1 MAEKIVLEKMAN
13 LPYMDINIIPIVESY
28 IYGTKTT
35 LRKVYVGLE
44 DRTRR
49 KTILTK
55 YRTRYDLLDG
65 PYTEYETG
73 IPDPIAP
80 LELFPLGTG
89 ASKMRFRAK
98 HRIQGNRYKN
108 IYLIETGNYTNGK
121 LDGKKERKMI
131 SGKIF
136 REEHYKQGKR
146 HGIFKEYDEQGNLT
160 HQDEYN
166 NDKLVGESLWFYPT
180 GIIRERWT
188 YIGEDREERKIY
200 WENGQLYKLSYIG
213 EKPHG
218 EVREWYD
225 NGNIMSITVYN
236 KGEVIDEKKYY
247 KDGRQMQKVGNV
259 MWM

>member
-1 MAEKIVLEKMAN
+1 MAEKIVLEKMGN

-35 LRKVYVGLE
+35 LRKVYIGLE

-49 KTILTK
+49 KTIVTK
-55 YRTRYDLLDG
+55 YRTRYDVLDG
-65 PYTEYETG
+65 PYTEYETD
-73 IPDPIAP
+73 IPDP
-80 LELFPLGTG
+80 T
-89 ASKMRFRAK
+89 
-98 HRIQGNRYKN
+98 HRIQGNLCKN
-108 IYLIETGNYTNGK
+108 IYLTETGNYTNGK
-121 LDGKKERKMI
+121 LDGKKERKRI

-136 REEHYKQGKR
+136 REEHYKQGKK

-188 YIGEDREERKIY
+188 YIGEDKEECRIY
-200 WENGQLYKLSYIG
+200 WENGQLYKVSYIG

-225 NGNIMSITVYN
+225 NGNIMSITLYN
-236 KGEVIDEKKYY
+236 KGEIVDEQRYY
-247 KDGRQMQKVGNV
+247 KDGKPMKKVGNV